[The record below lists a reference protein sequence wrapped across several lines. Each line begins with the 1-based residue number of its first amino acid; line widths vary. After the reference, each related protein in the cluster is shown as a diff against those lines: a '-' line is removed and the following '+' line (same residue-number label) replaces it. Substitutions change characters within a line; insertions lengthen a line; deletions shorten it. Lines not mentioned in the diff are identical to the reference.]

1 MTDIET
7 PNHETEKTDQ
17 VGFRLERL
25 EVFNWGTFDGLVWT
39 MNLGG
44 KNALLTGE
52 IGSGKST
59 LVDALTA
66 LLVPSHR
73 VAFNKAA
80 GADARERTLRSY
92 VLGYYKSERSENSG
106 SAKPIALRDNNSYS
120 VILAV
125 FSNREYQQTITIAQV
140 FWIKDLA
147 GQPARFYAAYDGD
160 LHIADDFAGFGAD
173 IQNLRKRLRSA
184 GVQLFDTYPPYG
196 AHIRRKLGISHEQ
209 ALELFH
215 QTVSMKSVGNLTD
228 FVRHH
233 MLEPFDVNTRIRA
246 LIGHFDDLNRAHEA
260 VLTAKK
266 QMEMLQPLSSDCEHQ
281 SELKKNAERL
291 RGCRNALK
299 SYFSRIKAELL
310 DKRIKQLSE
319 EYARR
324 KAEIESLEE
333 QFTMQQNQER
343 ELQRSIAEN
352 GGERIEQ
359 IAHEISRL
367 EKEKESRRKRADR
380 YAVLAKE
387 TGLLPAENCDVFIS
401 QKDRLG
407 DLRETVMHREADVQN
422 QQIEAKSGYTRKAQE
437 LEELTT
443 EIESL
448 RVRRSNIDS
457 RQIAMRDAL
466 CAELGIPGM
475 RIPFAGELIQ
485 VRQEEADWEGAIERM
500 LHGFGLSLLVK
511 EDHYAQVAQW
521 VDKTHLQGRLVY
533 YRIRSGIRTDIS
545 EPPVDS
551 LARKLSIK
559 PDSDFYQWLEQET
572 ARRYADVICCANQ
585 EQFRRA
591 ASALTRAGQIKFK
604 GERHEKDDRFRLDD
618 RSRYVLGWNNAA
630 KIQALEARAK
640 VLRTQ
645 LAEIIFRQKK
655 LQQQYDQIRTQL
667 DRISK
672 LEEFADFSELDWQPL
687 ALAIE
692 ALWEEKKRLEGASDL
707 LRALNEQLKAIRQEL
722 DAVKGKLEQ
731 QKDARSKLEQ
741 KKSDAEAMRQQTKE
755 LLDSADASVLSTY
768 QEDLNRV
775 RTEALGERQLT
786 IEACDNR
793 EQDTRQWLQDR
804 IDSEDKKINRL
815 TEKIIDAMRRY
826 HSAFPLETQ
835 EVDVS
840 VEAAGEYRKMLDKL
854 VTDDLPRF
862 ESRFKELLNE
872 NTIREVVNFQMQ
884 LARERET
891 IKERIS
897 RINDSLIRID
907 YNPGRYIVLEA
918 QLTQDAD
925 VRNFQNEL
933 RACTDNTLTGSE
945 DDQYSE
951 AKFLQVKR
959 IIERFRG
966 REGQSDYDAR
976 WTTKVTD
983 VRNWFIFAASERWR
997 EDRSE
1002 YEHYSDSGGKSGGQ
1016 KEKLAYTVLAASL
1029 AYQFGLE
1036 LGEKRSRS
1044 FRFVAIDEAFGRGS
1058 DESTQYGLR
1067 LFTQFN
1073 LQLLII
1079 TPLQKIPT
1087 IEPFISSLGFV
1098 HNEDGRSSKLRNLS
1112 IEEYREEKGEKPGE
1126 LDHALRHQETGA

>member
-1 MTDIET
+1 MTEMAT
-7 PNHETEKTDQ
+7 PPQETEENAP
-17 VGFRLERL
+17 VGFRLERI
-25 EVFNWGTFDGLVWT
+25 EVFNWGTFDRQVWT
-39 MNLGG
+39 MHLGG

-92 VLGYYKSERSENSG
+92 VLGYYKSERSESSG

-125 FSNREYQQTITIAQV
+125 FNNREYQQTITAAQV
-140 FWIKDLA
+140 FWIKDLV

-160 LHIADDFAGFGAD
+160 LNIASDFAGFGAD
-173 IQNLRKRLRSA
+173 IQNLRKRLRST
-184 GVQLFDTYPPYG
+184 GVHLFDTYPSYG

-228 FVRHH
+228 FVRNH
-233 MLEPFDVNTRIRA
+233 MLEPFDVNARIKA
-246 LIGHFDDLNRAHEA
+246 LIEHFDDLNRAHEA
-260 VLTAKK
+260 VLMAKK
-266 QMEMLQPLSSDCEHQ
+266 QMEMLQPLAANCELH
-281 SELKKNAERL
+281 SELKKNVERL
-291 RGCRNALK
+291 RECRNALK
-299 SYFSRIKAELL
+299 SHFARIKAELL

-319 EYARR
+319 DYARR
-324 KAEIESLEE
+324 HAEIGSLEE
-333 QFTMQQNQER
+333 QFRMQQNRER

-359 IAHEISRL
+359 IAVEILRL
-367 EKEKESRRKRADR
+367 EREKESRKKRADR

-387 TGLLPAENCDVFIS
+387 ISLFPAEHCNVFLA
-401 QKDRLG
+401 QKEGLG
-407 DLRETVMHREADVQN
+407 ALRESVLHLEADVQN
-422 QQIEAKSGYTRKAQE
+422 KQIEAKSEFTRKAQE
-437 LEELTT
+437 LEEFST

-457 RQIAMRDAL
+457 RQIAIRDAL
-466 CAELGIPGM
+466 CAELGIRNM
-475 RIPFAGELIQ
+475 QIPFAGELIQ
-485 VRQEEADWEGAIERM
+485 VHQEEADWEGAIERM

-511 EDHYAQVAQW
+511 DEHYAQVAQW
-521 VDKTHLQGRLVY
+521 VDKTLLKGRLVY
-533 YRIRSGIRTDIS
+533 YRTRSGVRSDIP
-545 EPPVDS
+545 EPPQNS

-559 PDSDFYQWLEQET
+559 PDSDFYQWLEREI
-572 ARRYADVICCANQ
+572 AHRYADVICCSNQ
-585 EQFRRA
+585 EQFRREI
-591 ASALTRAGQIKFK
+591 SALTRAGQIKSK

-630 KIQALEARAK
+630 KIQALESKAK
-640 VLRTQ
+640 VLRSQ
-645 LAEIIFRQKK
+645 LAEIVFRQKK
-655 LQQQYDQIRTQL
+655 LKQQYDQIRIQL

-692 ALWEEKKRLEGASDL
+692 TLWEEKKRLENASDL
-707 LRALNEQLKAIRQEL
+707 LRTLNEQLKATVQEL
-722 DAVKGKLEQ
+722 DAVRYKLEQ

-741 KKSDAEAMRQQTKE
+741 KKSDAEAMRRQTQE
-755 LLDSADASVLSTY
+755 LLDVVDASVLNAQ
-768 QEDLNRV
+768 QEELDRV
-775 RTEALGERQLT
+775 SAEALGERQVT
-786 IEACDNR
+786 IESCDNR
-793 EQDTRQWLQDR
+793 EQDVRQWLQDR
-804 IDSEDKKINRL
+804 IDAEDKKVNRL
-815 TEKIIDAMRRY
+815 NEKIIDAMRQF

-840 VEAAGEYRKMLDKL
+840 VEAAGEYRSMLDKL
-854 VTDDLPRF
+854 ITDDLPRF
-862 ESRFKELLNE
+862 ENRFKELLNE

-897 RINDSLIRID
+897 RINDSLTRID
-907 YNPGRYIVLEA
+907 YNPGRFIVLEA
-918 QLTQDAD
+918 QHTQDAD
-925 VRNFQNEL
+925 VRDFQNEL
-933 RACTDNTLTGSE
+933 RVCTENTLTGSE
-945 DDQYSE
+945 DNQYSE
-951 AKFLQVKR
+951 TKFLQVKH

-966 REGQSDYDAR
+966 REGRTDSDAR
-976 WTTKVTD
+976 WTAKVSD
-983 VRNWFIFAASERWR
+983 VRNWFVFAASERWK

-1036 LGEKRSRS
+1036 LGETRSRS

-1058 DESTQYGLR
+1058 DESTHYGLK
-1067 LFTQFN
+1067 LFSQFN
-1073 LQLLII
+1073 LQLLIV
-1079 TPLQKIPT
+1079 TPLQKIHI
-1087 IEPFISSLGFV
+1087 IEPFIAGLGFV

-1112 IEEYREEKGEKPGE
+1112 IEEYRAEKGERTDE
-1126 LDHALRHQETGA
+1126 LDHARRHLETGA